1 MNFQLSV
8 IIASYSSL
16 KLQDVKKFCV
26 YWKNDLYGNIFKIL
40 FRKYSLQHQSI
51 VLCSNFLK
59 FGHQWNRE
67 LFTRQK
73 NFVWLSSCRYC
84 ADGAQNLLGPAP
96 DNYSECSRFHQNLF
110 TLGGV
115 IAERVNTAKTSRKVN
130 PIFGW
135 SLASSRIITDRRLNP
150 ERRVWTFGR
159 QAICRRL
166 SEYAGTRDIMISLL
180 GIWGYC

>member
-135 SLASSRIITDRRLNP
+135 SLASSRIITEAESRETGMDVWATSHLQTS
-150 ERRVWTFGR
+150 ERIRGY
-159 QAICRRL
+159 QG
-166 SEYAGTRDIMISLL
+166 YHDIIIGDLGLL
-180 GIWGYC
+180 L